1 MTVNLTITSTLTGEV
16 LAVYNGI
23 SLEEAEFIIGEYEY
37 IEIQKKSFPR
47 TS

>member
-16 LAVYNGI
+16 LAVYDGI

-37 IEIQKKSFPR
+37 VEIQKEIVPED
-47 TS
+47 